1 MATVLLPSHLLPSA
15 PPRLRWSGEFRALPE
30 PLYAGICSVQGGEC
44 GYSGSSPSLWLPQQ
58 KLVRSRGV
66 WDIRCR
72 MKRQCFDLP
81 VLNITLSW
89 KYMNIHSS
97 AHDVFVML
105 YLHALRSSCLLLR
118 QEAGARSGLPAVGV
132 RLPAVVDKLQVSVCG
147 GVWRCLLSVPHAS
160 TCLCKR
166 LQIMHVTSTYRKCVK
181 PAVFK

>member
-1 MATVLLPSHLLPSA
+1 M
-15 PPRLRWSGEFRALPE
+15 
-30 PLYAGICSVQGGEC
+30 
-44 GYSGSSPSLWLPQQ
+44 
-58 KLVRSRGV
+58 

-105 YLHALRSSCLLLR
+105 YLHALQSSCLLLR

-132 RLPAVVDKLQVSVCG
+132 RLPAVVDKLQVGVHGGVCCQCHMQARVCVSVC
-147 GVWRCLLSVPHAS
+147 RSC
-160 TCLCKR
+160 
-166 LQIMHVTSTYRKCVK
+166 M
-181 PAVFK
+181 